1 MRAGAW
7 TGCDAGS
14 VRFLGRLLLA
24 PLARLVFR
32 PRVIGRRNVPR
43 QGGVLIASNHLAF
56 IDSIVLTLVAR
67 RSVSFMAKS
76 AYFTGRGLKGRLQ
89 RAFFSG
95 VGAVPVERG
104 AGSAAQAA
112 LDAGLRV
119 LEAGEAFSIY
129 PEGTRSRDGR
139 LYRGRTG
146 VAWLALTAGVPV
158 VPVGLVG
165 TDRMQPGGKG
175 PIRFARVTVRFGEP
189 MDLSAFGP
197 ATSGRARRE
206 ATDAVMAAIQQLSG
220 QEQAGVYN
228 EPPPATIRE
237 RVSRML
243 HPERR

>member
-1 MRAGAW
+1 MG
-7 TGCDAGS
+7 GCEGGR
-14 VRFLGRLLLA
+14 VRFLSRLLLA
-24 PLARLVFR
+24 PIARLLFR

-43 QGGVLIASNHLAF
+43 RGGVLIASNHLAF

-76 AYFTGRGLKGRLQ
+76 AYFTGRGVRGGIQ
-89 RAFFSG
+89 RAFFGG

-104 AGSAAQAA
+104 AGSAAQDA

-119 LEAGEAFSIY
+119 LQTGEAFSIY
-129 PEGTRSRDGR
+129 PGGTRSRDGR

-158 VPVGLVG
+158 VPVGVVG
-165 TDRMQPGGKG
+165 TDEMQPGGKG
-175 PIRFARVTVRFGEP
+175 RIRFARVTVRFGEP
-189 MDLSAFGP
+189 IDLSGFGP

-206 ATDAVMAAIQQLSG
+206 ATDAVMTAIQRLSG
-220 QEQAGVYN
+220 QEEAGVYN
-228 EPPPATIRE
+228 EPPPANVRE
-237 RVSRML
+237 RVSRIL

>member
-1 MRAGAW
+1 MPHAACPR
-7 TGCDAGS
+7 CDAGT

-24 PLARLVFR
+24 PLARLIFR
-32 PRVIGRRNVPR
+32 PRVIGRRNVPKR
-43 QGGVLIASNHLAF
+43 GGVIIASNHLAF

-76 AYFTGRGLKGRLQ
+76 AYFTGRGAKGRLQ

-104 AGSAAQAA
+104 AGSAAQDA
-112 LDAGLRV
+112 LDAGLEV
-119 LEAGEAFSIY
+119 LRAGEAFSIY

-158 VPVGLVG
+158 VPVGLMG
-165 TDRMQPGGKG
+165 TDRMQPGGAG
-175 PIRFARVTVRFGEP
+175 RIRFARVTVRFGEP
-189 MDLSAFGP
+189 IDLSGYGP

-206 ATDAVMAAIQQLSG
+206 ATDAVMAAILRLSG
-220 QEQAGVYN
+220 QELAGVYN
-228 EPPPATIRE
+228 EPPPANVRE

-243 HPERR
+243 HRERR